1 MTDIS
6 TSSLM
11 KRKLKHLW
19 AHGLIWGIA
28 IVIIGLLVWFFWEGS
43 SSTSVSRH
51 AKPIPPVK
59 TSPAPSPTSG
69 PKIVP
74 PSPPPATPTLKN
86 QLSQVLN
93 GIKQAN
99 QQKDLA
105 KLLSYY
111 SPNFPRLTNRAQ
123 KISKSWK
130 TYNYPKMDF
139 DISGVKRLNED
150 KASARVTWNVEAQ
163 YLGTQKSKNI
173 SETYM
178 IKFVKESG
186 HWRIE
191 AMQNVP

>member
-1 MTDIS
+1 MTDIP

-19 AHGLIWGIA
+19 VHGFIWGIV
-28 IVIIGLLVWFFWEGS
+28 IVLIGVLVWFFWGGS
-43 SSTSVSRH
+43 SATGPRH
-51 AKPIPPVK
+51 VKLGPPVK
-59 TSPAPSPTSG
+59 ARPAPSPPGG
-69 PKIVP
+69 PKIAP
-74 PSPPPATPTLKN
+74 LPPPPAAGTLKN
-86 QLSQVLN
+86 QLSQVLD

-123 KISKSWK
+123 NISKSWK

-139 DISGVKRLNED
+139 EIKGVKRLTED
-150 KASARVTWNVEAQ
+150 TASARVTWNVEAQ

-173 SETYM
+173 SKTYE
-178 IKFVKESG
+178 IKFVKEAG

-191 AMQNVP
+191 AMHHVP

>member
-1 MTDIS
+1 M
-6 TSSLM
+6 
-11 KRKLKHLW
+11 
-19 AHGLIWGIA
+19 G
-28 IVIIGLLVWFFWEGS
+28 IVIVLIGLLVWFFWEGS
-43 SSTSVSRH
+43 SSTVPRH
-51 AKPIPPVK
+51 AKPGPPVK
-59 TSPAPSPTSG
+59 ALPGKSLPGSTKVTPL
-69 PKIVP
+69 
-74 PSPPPATPTLKN
+74 PPPAATPTLKN
-86 QLSQVLN
+86 QLSRVLD

-123 KISKSWK
+123 NISKSWK

-139 DISGVKRLNED
+139 DIKGVKRLNED
-150 KASARVTWNVEAQ
+150 TALARVTWNVEAQ

-173 SETYM
+173 SKTYQ